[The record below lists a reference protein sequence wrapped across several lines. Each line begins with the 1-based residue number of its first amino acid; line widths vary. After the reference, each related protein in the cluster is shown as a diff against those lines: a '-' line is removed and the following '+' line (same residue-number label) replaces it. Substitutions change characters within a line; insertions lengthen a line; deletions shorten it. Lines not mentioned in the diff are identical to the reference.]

1 MQSNPVR
8 GKNPNF
14 KVEKDWA
21 SADKIAKGENKRVNG
36 MVVRLGD
43 PRGMQSGIM
52 ISGIVAF
59 QKNPNTN

>member
-36 MVVRLGD
+36 EAGAKM
-43 PRGMQSGIM
+43 
-52 ISGIVAF
+52 AA
-59 QKNPNTN
+59 